1 MRIDKKFL
9 RDALPETRTA
19 VDLFLDRTSEKI
31 SYRGPDG
38 KPKKLETSDEIRL
51 EEQTNAFSNL
61 TKLENSSITLSGQDY
76 DVYRFRSWTV
86 MPLDTISVLSLGT
99 IFVSKG
105 LMFITKQDS
114 TIVAFDGSGL
124 GGYTNTSV
132 GPFSTMVDDATNVAR
147 SIQLAY
153 LNQDNALPGLGIEY
167 NGLFWIAFDG
177 GATFEGEVYI
187 DIEFV
192 VEKGAIVEL
201 I

>member
-9 RDALPETRTA
+9 RDALPETRTS

-38 KPKKLETSDEIRL
+38 KPKELETSDEIRL
-51 EEQTNAFSNL
+51 EGQLDGFSNL
-61 TKLENSSITLSGQDY
+61 VKLDNSSVNFAGQDY
-76 DVYRFRSWTV
+76 DVYRFRSWAVMFPDTV
-86 MPLDTISVLSLGT
+86 QILGLGI

-105 LMFITKQDS
+105 NMFITKQDS
-114 TIVAFDGSGL
+114 NIAAFDGGGL

-132 GPFSTMVDDATNVAR
+132 GPTATMVSDGSTADSV
-147 SIQLAY
+147 QLAY
-153 LNQDNALPGLGIEY
+153 LNQDNALPGLGVEY
-167 NGLFWIAFDG
+167 NGLYWIAANG
-177 GATFEGEVYI
+177 GATFQGEVYI

-201 I
+201 L